1 MNAITSTLNQH
12 LSAIDDRE
20 ALEETIESELE
31 RIETN
36 IQEQIE
42 DHKPVTVAGFGVLT
56 LGSFLIFLTLE
67 EFHPMQGYR
76 WLAVK
81 QLVHDCNDEHARLS
95 GWDIINYASKRGYC
109 RG

>member
-1 MNAITSTLNQH
+1 MDAVTTDLNRH
-12 LSAIDDRE
+12 LSAMDTSE
-20 ALEETIESELE
+20 AFETYVESELD
-31 RIETN
+31 RIETGFQTQLESGLSFRVN
-36 IQEQIE
+36 
-42 DHKPVTVAGFGVLT
+42 GFGVLT
-56 LGSFLIFLTLE
+56 LTTFVKFLTTE

-81 QLVHDCNDEHARLS
+81 QLVSDCNDENSRLS

>member
-1 MNAITSTLNQH
+1 MDAVTTDLNRH
-12 LSAIDDRE
+12 LSAVDARE
-20 ALEETIESELE
+20 AFENGIETCLSTIENSFIDNLE
-31 RIETN
+31 K
-36 IQEQIE
+36 
-42 DHKPVTVAGFGVLT
+42 HGKFAVAGA
-56 LGSFLIFLTLE
+56 GSFTLSSFLKFLTTE

-81 QLVHDCNDEHARLS
+81 QLVSNCNDENSRLS

>member
-1 MNAITSTLNQH
+1 MDAVTRDLNRH
-12 LSAIDDRE
+12 LSALDASETFEDYVE
-20 ALEETIESELE
+20 AAL
-31 RIETN
+31 
-36 IQEQIE
+36 EQIE
-42 DHKPVTVAGFGVLT
+42 AGFQSQLKTRSAFDVAGYGVLT
-56 LGSFLIFLTLE
+56 PISFLNFLTTE

-81 QLVHDCNDEHARLS
+81 QLVHDCNDENSRLS